1 MCDEEIGMA
10 KVIKRLLD
18 DAKDRK
24 VQRQRMLLK
33 YRGRSQ
39 EEDESEIINID
50 SMDIKNFCCSSS
62 PPIVVNLIN

>member
-39 EEDESEIINID
+39 EEDESENINID

-62 PPIVVNLIN
+62 PPIVVNLIH

>member
-62 PPIVVNLIN
+62 PPIVVNLIH